1 MPMPQVK
8 VAPPQFQ
15 APQLQMQ
22 GPQASVQPP
31 QMQAPQAQMPQIQ
44 MQAPQVPA
52 PQAKPPDKTNVLLI
66 VIFCLVA
73 FLIGAVLMLVLIKPK

>member
-15 APQLQMQ
+15 TPQLQMQ